1 MEEEEEE
8 DEVSAMLRDRD
19 RVRSQN
25 NSLSPT
31 DIATQLNTY
40 FRDTPR
46 IKDRKTS
53 ILKWWEDKKH
63 TNPELYE
70 VAKVVHAI
78 PATQVRV
85 ERLFSAL
92 RFVMHHLRGNLSAS
106 MVEDLVLILNNS
118 RLVKE
123 DILVLI
129 GTDSH
134 EDDDDDD
141 TDLERPSTGL
151 SDISLSSLAG
161 DASSSRSSAE

>member
-1 MEEEEEE
+1 M
-8 DEVSAMLRDRD
+8 
-19 RVRSQN
+19 
-25 NSLSPT
+25 
-31 DIATQLNTY
+31 
-40 FRDTPR
+40 
-46 IKDRKTS
+46 
-53 ILKWWEDKKH
+53 KWWEDKKH
-63 TNPELYE
+63 TYPELYE

-78 PATQVRV
+78 PATQVSV

-106 MVEDLVLILNNS
+106 IIEDLVLILNNS
-118 RLVKE
+118 RLVKA

-129 GTDSH
+129 GADSH
-134 EDDDDDD
+134 EDDDDDDDD